1 MVVMDMAVAEMAAT
15 APTTNLVLRA
25 LEPVAAPLV
34 ASVQAELDE
43 LMGMLRVGAGV
54 KVRALVRQVPV
65 TLAEDQVEAA

>member
-1 MVVMDMAVAEMAAT
+1 M
-15 APTTNLVLRA
+15 LRA

-54 KVRALVRQVPV
+54 KVRAWVRQVPV